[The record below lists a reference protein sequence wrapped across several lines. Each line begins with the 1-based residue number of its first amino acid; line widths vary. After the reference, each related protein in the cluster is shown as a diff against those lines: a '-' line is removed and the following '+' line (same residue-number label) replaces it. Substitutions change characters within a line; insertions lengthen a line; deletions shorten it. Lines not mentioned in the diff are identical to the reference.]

1 VVLDVQAVFTRCY
14 DNGGY
19 EDFVDYH
26 QPPVSLSSE
35 EMAWAGELAGK
46 GLAEGGV
53 PLSIIMGKWKGKYS
67 RKGDRNERCNGHVER

>member
-26 QPPVSLSSE
+26 QPPPVSLSSE
-35 EMAWAGELAGK
+35 EMAWLESLLGK
-46 GLAEGGV
+46 
-53 PLSIIMGKWKGKYS
+53 
-67 RKGDRNERCNGHVER
+67 D